1 MEKNIISLI
10 YFSIL
15 IFLGFVIIKRR
26 YYKLNH
32 KSLLEQPIFWISIGV
47 PLSTCIF
54 LGALIWIDKWH
65 SFSLTS
71 HGYSRFLEISKLPLL
86 VLASAVPFASIVNN
100 LHRTIQTEKQITE
113 SEKKNKTDG
122 YYAHAKF
129 QTDYLKSLPET
140 ELKANIIQST
150 GKQAEDSKTFK
161 ITYPLSLYKKL
172 YPNCNPINGAEY
184 DADKNHTALIL
195 RSWVKINTIINE
207 FQKKTDEAFHEKLV
221 DMSILLKLWYQLEL
235 EIINTCNL
243 LEITY
248 PTYQKSF
255 MIEYEN
261 STLVTTVSS
270 LNEMYKIL
278 EALEDISVG
287 IVDAVN
293 QFTMAGTQVFTKT
306 KKLFSVWGRSTELR
320 DLNPNFRTI
329 QIIASEV
336 PLLILN
342 GKRHV
347 DSGDTLAAEHL
358 EDVVTKNPLFN
369 L

>member
-10 YFSIL
+10 YLCLLVFLSY
-15 IFLGFVIIKRR
+15 IFIKKRH
-26 YYKLNH
+26 YELDH
-32 KSLLEQPIFWISIGV
+32 KSLLKQPIFWVAIGV
-47 PLSTCIF
+47 PFATCIF
-54 LGALIWIDKWH
+54 LGGLIWIDKWH

-140 ELKANIIQST
+140 QLKANILQNT
-150 GKQAEDSKTFK
+150 GKMSEDSKTFK

-172 YPNCNPINGAEY
+172 YPNCSPISGAEY

-195 RSWVKINTIINE
+195 KSWVIINATLNE
-207 FQKKTDEAFHEKLV
+207 LHKNTNEIVHNKLD
-221 DMSILLKLWYQLEL
+221 DMSILLKLWFQLEM
-235 EIINTCNL
+235 EAINICNH

-248 PTYQKSF
+248 PTYQRSF
-255 MIEYEN
+255 MVQYGD
-261 STLVTTVSS
+261 STLITTVSS
-270 LNEMYKIL
+270 LKEMYKIL

-293 QFTMAGTQVFTKT
+293 QFTMVGTQVFTKT
-306 KKLFSVWGRSTELR
+306 KRLFSVWARPTELR
-320 DLNPNFRTI
+320 ELSSDFKTTQVTSPD
-329 QIIASEV
+329 S

-342 GKRHV
+342 GKRYRYF
-347 DSGDTLAAEHL
+347 GDTMAAER
-358 EDVVTKNPLFN
+358 
-369 L
+369 